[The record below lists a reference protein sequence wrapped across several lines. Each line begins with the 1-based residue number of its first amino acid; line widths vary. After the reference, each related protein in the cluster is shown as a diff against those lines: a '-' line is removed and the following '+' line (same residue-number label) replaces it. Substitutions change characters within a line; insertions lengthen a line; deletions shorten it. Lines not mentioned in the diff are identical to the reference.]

1 MKINVKQTDGRFKGS
16 RYFKYYVDLEC
27 QYAETNEKNFFA
39 VREWCWETYGPSKE
53 IDSWLRDKN
62 KSSDII
68 SQNQKWCWHN
78 DAYTARIYLR
88 TNKEADWFTLKW
100 T

>member
-1 MKINVKQTDGRFKGS
+1 MFHQS
-16 RYFKYYVDLEC
+16 
-27 QYAETNEKNFFA
+27 EKNFFA
-39 VREWCWETYGPSKE
+39 VREWCWATYGPSKE

-62 KSSDII
+62 KSSDTI

-100 T
+100 S